1 MNALHK
7 GMRILLVEDEA
18 SVAGFIKKGLEGQHF
33 EVVVA
38 TDGPKGLEVA
48 AHEVFDVILLD
59 VILPGLSGW
68 EVCSQ
73 LRQQLQLTTPIL
85 MLTALSS
92 TENVIKGLNQG
103 ADDYLAKPFKLEEL
117 VARILA
123 LYRRHQ
129 GLLVKTPRLI
139 FADLEMDLDAREV
152 LRAGEKIQL
161 TAREFRLL
169 EYFIKNP
176 GKVLSRMQIMQ
187 HVWEVDFDLGTNVVD
202 VYVNYLRKKM
212 EKSHWPRLIHT
223 VVGAGYI
230 LRQE

>member
-7 GMRILLVEDEA
+7 KMHLLLIEDEA
-18 SVAGFIKKGLEGQHF
+18 SVAGFIKKGLGVHGF
-33 EVVVA
+33 NVSVA
-38 TDGPKGLEVA
+38 SDGLAGLDIA
-48 AHEVFDVILLD
+48 AREAFDVILLD
-59 VILPGLSGW
+59 VVLPGLNGW
-68 EVCSQ
+68 EVCRR
-73 LRQQLQLTTPIL
+73 LRQELQHTTPVL

-123 LYRRHQ
+123 LHRRHQ

-152 LRAGEKIQL
+152 LRNGEKIQL

-169 EYFIKNP
+169 EYFMKNP

-187 HVWEVDFDLGTNVVD
+187 HVWEVDFDLGTNIVD

-212 EKSHWPRLIHT
+212 EKSQCPRLIHT